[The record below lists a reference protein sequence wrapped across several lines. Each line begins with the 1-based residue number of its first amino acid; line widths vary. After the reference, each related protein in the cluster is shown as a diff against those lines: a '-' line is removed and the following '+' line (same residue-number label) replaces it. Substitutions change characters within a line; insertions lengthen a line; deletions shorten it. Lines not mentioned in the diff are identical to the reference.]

1 MCEHHHKHTHHHG
14 HGHGHGHHHHSN
26 VQILGKH
33 TELYFAILAGVFV
46 VVGYGLSLFPIA
58 KSYVIVCYVIAFFF
72 GGFFSV
78 QEAFTKLLKGKFE
91 IDFLMFVAACGA
103 AYLNKWVEG
112 ALLLFLFSLG
122 HALEHYAL
130 QKAQK
135 AISALGDLT
144 PSVALVKQDDK
155 FVEKPI
161 ENLKIGD
168 IILVKA
174 HQKIAA
180 DGVVISGQSSVNQ
193 AAITGESMPV
203 DKFANTDY
211 NSNSF
216 DEIDAAHKV
225 FAGTLNGGSPLEIKV
240 LRIAA
245 QSTVARM
252 IEMVSKAQ
260 AKQSPTQHFTKRIE
274 KYYVPAVLLLVIML
288 CFVFV
293 SGVES
298 FEESLYRAMSVL
310 VASSPCALAISTP
323 GTVLSGIARG
333 AQKGI
338 LFKGGSA
345 LENLGSVS
353 AIAFDKTG
361 TLTEGKPQVVEVIPY
376 NLEKTEL
383 LSLALSIE
391 SFSNHPLAVAIV
403 QYANDFAER
412 RIIEKRA
419 INVVEGKGIAAV
431 IDNENV
437 KIGKLSF
444 LSTTIPN
451 IIQEKIVLF
460 ESKGYTL
467 VGVATNTNFLGLI
480 ALIDQPKPTA
490 ANMLKNLRK
499 QGIKKLLMLTGDQQS
514 VAQTVGEALGI
525 KEVRGGLLPED
536 KVAAIKELNTRYG
549 KTAMIGDGVNDAP
562 AMATSTVSI
571 AMGAAGSDI
580 ALETAD
586 IALLSDNIRQIPFA
600 VGLSRKA
607 KQIIKQN
614 LFISLSS
621 IALLIPLAIFNIT
634 GIGATVILHEGTT
647 ILVILNALRL
657 LGYKQISH

>member
-14 HGHGHGHHHHSN
+14 HGHGHHHHSN
-26 VQILGKH
+26 MQILGKH

-72 GGFFSV
+72 GAFFSV

-130 QKAQK
+130 QRAQK

-245 QSTVARM
+245 QSTVSRM

>member
-72 GGFFSV
+72 GAFFSV

-245 QSTVARM
+245 QSTVSRM

-431 IDNENV
+431 IDNENI

-490 ANMLKNLRK
+490 ANMLRNLRK

-514 VAQTVGEALGI
+514 VAQTVGEVLGI

>member
-72 GGFFSV
+72 GAFFSV

>member
-14 HGHGHGHHHHSN
+14 HGHGHHHHSN
-26 VQILGKH
+26 MQILGKH

-72 GGFFSV
+72 GAFFSV

-245 QSTVARM
+245 QSTVSRM

-451 IIQEKIVLF
+451 IIQEKIALF

-562 AMATSTVSI
+562 AMAASTVSI

>member
-1 MCEHHHKHTHHHG
+1 MCEHHHKHTHH

-46 VVGYGLSLFPIA
+46 VIGYGLSFFPIA

-72 GGFFSV
+72 GAFFSV

-245 QSTVARM
+245 QSTVSRM

-451 IIQEKIVLF
+451 IIQEKIALF

-490 ANMLKNLRK
+490 ANMLRNLRK

-525 KEVRGGLLPED
+525 KEVRGSLLPED

-562 AMATSTVSI
+562 AMAASTVSI